1 MTNRD
6 IANELQRLGVGR
18 REEIYAD
25 SAEPKSIDEIYKM
38 GWNIK
43 PAAKGRDSINIGI
56 DMLKRYNI
64 FVTKQS
70 TNTIKEFRNYKWKE
84 DKNGVVLNSPVDMF
98 NHSIDA
104 IRYLVFNK
112 LSRPD
117 YGKYAIR

>member
-1 MTNRD
+1 
-6 IANELQRLGVGR
+6 
-18 REEIYAD
+18 
-25 SAEPKSIDEIYKM
+25 M

-84 DKNGVVLNSPVDMF
+84 DKNGLVLNAPVDMF

-117 YGKYAIR
+117 YGKYALR